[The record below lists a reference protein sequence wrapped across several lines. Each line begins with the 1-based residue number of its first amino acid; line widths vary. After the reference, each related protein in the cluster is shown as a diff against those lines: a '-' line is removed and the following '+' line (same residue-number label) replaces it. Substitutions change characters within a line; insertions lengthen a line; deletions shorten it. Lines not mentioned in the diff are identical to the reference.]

1 MTKHPVIVELDGVKH
16 YFYVSEYPQHDEV
29 RCKFNVYYKGELV
42 ATFTPDAHHILHLC
56 ENYGNL
62 NPKTLNLVADQIEAL
77 HVYGFF
83 EQ

>member
-1 MTKHPVIVELDGVKH
+1 MTKHPIIVELDGLKH
-16 YFYVSEYPQHDEV
+16 YFYVSEYPHHDEV
-29 RCKFNVYYKGELV
+29 RCKFKVYYKGELV

-62 NPKTLNLVADQIEAL
+62 NEKTLNLIAHQIEAL
-77 HVYGFF
+77 YVYGFF

>member
-1 MTKHPVIVELDGVKH
+1 MTKYPVIVELDGLKH
-16 YFYVSEYPQHDEV
+16 YFYVSEYAQHNEV

-42 ATFTPDAHHILHLC
+42 ATFTLDAYHILHLC

-62 NPKTLNLVADQIEAL
+62 NPKTINLVAGQIKAL
-77 HVYGFF
+77 YVYGFF